1 MAYSPKTQLV
11 YVPVNEKAASWR
23 DLGVDDGKW
32 RQMMPPGSAQTAAWL
47 DLYPAVKDPLDGTSK
62 LIAWNP
68 VSQKAAWSQS
78 TPGPLTGGVMATGG
92 NLVFSGN
99 LDGMFNAYNAASG
112 KLAWSFHAHTPVI
125 APPISFSVQGTQ
137 YITVLAGPGTSASF
151 LGRPMEPF
159 SSDYRTIERR
169 VLTFSLSGRASLP
182 ESASREVTPVEDPGY
197 QPDPDRAQGGA
208 LIFAGNCILCH
219 GFDAVSSGFAPD
231 LDAFMQ
237 VVKHGALATNG
248 MPMFGELSDEQ
259 VRDLRAYLRSQA
271 AEFRQSHGKPGDAVR
286 QTKQD
291 GN

>member
-1 MAYSPKTQLV
+1 
-11 YVPVNEKAASWR
+11 
-23 DLGVDDGKW
+23 
-32 RQMMPPGSAQTAAWL
+32 
-47 DLYPAVKDPLDGTSK
+47 
-62 LIAWNP
+62 
-68 VSQKAAWSQS
+68 
-78 TPGPLTGGVMATGG
+78 
-92 NLVFSGN
+92 
-99 LDGMFNAYNAASG
+99 
-112 KLAWSFHAHTPVI
+112 
-125 APPISFSVQGTQ
+125 
-137 YITVLAGPGTSASF
+137 
-151 LGRPMEPF
+151 MEPF

-197 QPDPDRAQGGA
+197 QPDPDRAQRGA

-231 LDAFMQ
+231 LRASVIPLSEDAFMQ

-271 AEFRQSHGKPGDAVR
+271 AEFRQSHGKPSDAVR